1 MYLNIQENAIFVADS
16 HYNLKNQQFLY
27 FLEKLKNKEIETKQ
41 LILMGD
47 NFDFLS
53 GESKY
58 FIKQNKTAIDLLNKL
73 SNSIEIVYLEGNH
86 DYNLQKIFPNIKVVK
101 RENQP
106 LLVKYKDKT
115 IALSHG
121 DNFINWQYDLYCSII
136 RNPILLKFL
145 NMIDF
150 GNFISKK
157 IESSLL
163 EKTICHKMEDFENLV
178 IQIAVAGKTDIII
191 EGHYHQGSSFEFENK
206 KYINIPSLCCDNKYM
221 KLNNYEFI
229 GESI

>member
-1 MYLNIQENAIFVADS
+1 MFLNIQENAIFVADS
-16 HYNLKNQQFLY
+16 HYNLKNTQFLN
-27 FLEKLKNKEIETKQ
+27 FLQDLESKKIETDQ

-58 FIKQNKTAIDLLNKL
+58 FIKQNKIVIELLNKL
-73 SNSIEIVYLEGNH
+73 SNSIEMVYLEGNH
-86 DYNLQKIFPNIKVVK
+86 DYNLQKIFPNIKVIK

-106 LLVKYKDKT
+106 FFAKYKDKS
-115 IALSHG
+115 ISLSHG

-150 GNFISKK
+150 SNFISKK
-157 IESSLL
+157 IESTLL
-163 EKTICHKMEDFENLV
+163 EKNICHKMQDFKSLV
-178 IQIAVAGKTDIII
+178 AKRINNYKTDIII
-191 EGHYHQGSSFEFENK
+191 EGHYHQGVIYEFKNN
-206 KYINIPSLCCDNKYM
+206 KYINIPSLCCDNKYIR
-221 KLNNYEFI
+221 LNNYEFL
-229 GESI
+229 GEKI

>member
-1 MYLNIQENAIFVADS
+1 MFLNIQENAIFVADS
-16 HYNLKNQQFLY
+16 HYNLKNTQFLT
-27 FLEKLKNKEIETKQ
+27 FLQNLEGGKIKTNQ

-53 GESKY
+53 AESKY
-58 FIKQNKTAIDLLNKL
+58 FIRQNKTVIELLNKL

-86 DYNLQKIFPNIKVVK
+86 DYNLQKIFPNIQVVK
-101 RENQP
+101 RKNQP
-106 LLVKYKDKT
+106 FFGKYKNKT

-121 DNFINWQYDLYCSII
+121 DNFINWQYNLYCSII

-150 GNFISKK
+150 KNFISKK

-163 EKTICHKMEDFENLV
+163 EKNICHNMKDFKTLV
-178 IQIAVAGKTDIII
+178 NKRIDNYETEIII
-191 EGHYHQGSSFEFENK
+191 EGHYHQGSTFEFKNK
-206 KYINIPSLCCDNKYM
+206 KYINIPSLCCDNKYI

-229 GESI
+229 GKNI